1 MRTLLA
7 VVLPLAV
14 QVLIFAALIFGFRGG
29 GSFVALGAMLVGIIA
44 VPATTILNW
53 ARVRSKTQDPLVWLI
68 ATALFNVLLVPALLL
83 LALGLSS

>member
-1 MRTLLA
+1 MLLA
-7 VVLPLAV
+7 VLLPLAV
-14 QVLIFAALIFGFRGG
+14 QLLIFAALIFGFRGG
-29 GSFVALGAMLVGIIA
+29 GSFVALAAMLVGIIA

-83 LALGLSS
+83 LVFGLSSMR